1 MLEGPQ
7 GSERHALGAFRFVPC
22 LYVKQAPNLA
32 AYDPD
37 RGIRWV
43 HRPGSS
49 EGGSATSIVVYAQ
62 GDLYAGG
69 WFKGVLAGLQITG
82 DPSGFL
88 LRYSLEGDLVR

>member
-1 MLEGPQ
+1 LVEN
-7 GSERHALGAFRFVPC
+7 S
-22 LYVKQAPNLA
+22 
-32 AYDPD
+32 
-37 RGIRWV
+37 
-43 HRPGSS
+43 
-49 EGGSATSIVVYAQ
+49 TSKIPAIARKTSPVLKEVTRVSGQFLVVSAQ

>member
-1 MLEGPQ
+1 
-7 GSERHALGAFRFVPC
+7 
-22 LYVKQAPNLA
+22 
-32 AYDPD
+32 
-37 RGIRWV
+37 
-43 HRPGSS
+43 
-49 EGGSATSIVVYAQ
+49 VVSAQ